1 MDRKFSSNKDDVHIS
16 QESKDK
22 SVSELLSSYYSISD
36 TKQQNTDSSSDFTS
50 SKAVNPTSVI
60 DKDFLSHTFDVDYH
74 LDNILKNNSIS
85 DTISFLRKLE
95 RETRQLTAGK
105 QLLIYDNYECLFSAL
120 DTIQGI
126 NKDLDGV
133 ETNLRNLNASQIKA
147 ASKDIT
153 SKYGI
158 RDKFLQIS
166 QMSKAANVFKFLA
179 SLCNTIG
186 SFSSSN
192 TLFCSNEDESSNV
205 LKFSRKEVLY
215 FCSRVYYVFKYFDAN
230 YTFLFSSYYGILTDL
245 ISRNTRSLLSE
256 DEPLDPEDSV
266 ELCKSLRELSFDER
280 QLLELYFYNLSS
292 LLESKMK
299 NLFMNYT
306 NDDFSFST
314 LCKEVFASLLWVV
327 YESVSNE
334 KFVAFLSSLKG
345 SKKRHKFCF
354 YCNDEFE
361 VDFKKDQSDLFNSFN
376 LESTKECRC
385 SGESLASQFVLYYS
399 QASFYIIAYL
409 ISSYKHTLVTK
420 EAYEGLTGLFG
431 RLYTLD
437 VRNGNQALFAEQ
449 THNWL
454 MYVCV
459 LYLQHLFF
467 KLYDSVIYKSVSL
480 LNGTFN
486 SDLNAYIL
494 SSFEKLVQE
503 LQCFKDLV
511 REVSSSLKNNFEQVF
526 NALLAIYT
534 CGIKYIYHLIF
545 VNINSISYRTGEV
558 DYLDS
563 LSNMVSLRSCTEKT
577 REHMAEDFVK
587 QTAQRLAGE
596 DKGSQVDDGRTMF
609 SLLEFMDRN
618 VKSQLKKFKFD
629 GSHHRTYTK
638 NLLSFLIKFESVFG
652 GVGGVL
658 EKNCSE
664 AYKMF
669 KQGSRCAHLRAPE
682 SGHHEEL
689 KSKMRRHVLSNTN
702 HAKFQ
707 TIFDEFMGNEQVP
720 VLNVILLA
728 HEYAILSRRHFPM
741 KLSEEG
747 VDHTAVLDGKKV
759 VTSTKGTGASEET
772 VYKTHFETFNVSI
785 EELANELVA
794 QIMLAYIDKS
804 LKIVRYVLD
813 NLESGVDVID
823 ESVKD
828 FTLLLSDVLQD
839 VNLLNMAQVSAEVAS
854 ENKNLDKMLN
864 SALNSSDTSPLVNV
878 YNYRFNT
885 SRDMCLKLFT
895 MHIVQAL
902 SQYKASYNVD
912 ESHLTRFYDGLKQQI
927 LIIFKKNLDLFIM
940 QSVWER
946 VMTIQ

>member
-1 MDRKFSSNKDDVHIS
+1 MDKTTSSIKDDVHIS
-16 QESKDK
+16 QQTKDK

-36 TKQQNTDSSSDFTS
+36 NTQQNPESSVDFTS
-50 SKAVNPTSVI
+50 STTVNSTSAI

-74 LDNILKNNSIS
+74 LDNILRNNSIS
-85 DTISFLRKLE
+85 DTISFLRRLE

-158 RDKFLQIS
+158 RDKFIQIS
-166 QMSKAANVFKFLA
+166 QLSKAANVFKFLA
-179 SLCNTIG
+179 SLCNTLA
-186 SFSSSN
+186 SFSRSN
-192 TLFCSNEDESSNV
+192 TLFYSNENEDSNL
-205 LKFSRKEVLY
+205 LKFSRKDVLY
-215 FCSRVYYVFKYFDAN
+215 FCSRVYYVFRYFDAK
-230 YTFLFSSYYGILTDL
+230 YTFLFSSYYGMLTDL
-245 ISRNTRSLLSE
+245 VSRNMSSLLLE
-256 DEPLDPEDSV
+256 DDPLNPEDSF
-266 ELCKSLRELSFDER
+266 ELCKSLRELSFDEN

-314 LCKEVFASLLWVV
+314 LCKEVFDSLLWVV
-327 YESVSNE
+327 YESVTNE
-334 KFVAFLSSLKG
+334 KFVSFLRSLES

-354 YCNDEFE
+354 YCIDELK
-361 VDFKKDQSDLFNSFN
+361 VDFKNDGSDLFTSFN
-376 LESTKECRC
+376 LESTKECEC
-385 SGESLASQFVLYYS
+385 SGDDLASQFVLYYS
-399 QASFYIIAYL
+399 QASFYIFAYL
-409 ISSYKHTLVTK
+409 ISSYNYTLVTK

-437 VRNGNQALFAEQ
+437 VKNENQALFSEQ
-449 THNWL
+449 ALNWL

-467 KLYDSVIYKSVSL
+467 KLYDSVIYKSISL

-486 SDLNAYIL
+486 ADLNGYIL

-503 LQCFKDLV
+503 LQFFSDLV
-511 REVSSSLKNNFEQVF
+511 KEVSSSLKNDFEHVF
-526 NALLAIYT
+526 NSLLAIYT
-534 CGIKYIYHLIF
+534 CGLKYIYHLIF
-545 VNINSISYRTGEV
+545 VNINSICYRTGEV

-563 LSNMVSLRSCTEKT
+563 LSNMMSLRSCTEKN
-577 REHMAEDFVK
+577 RDHMVEDFVR
-587 QTAQRLAGE
+587 QAAQRLSAE
-596 DKGSQVDDGRTMF
+596 DKASQIEDGKTMF
-609 SLLEFMDRN
+609 SLFEFMDRS

-629 GSHHRTYTK
+629 ACHHKMYTK
-638 NLLSFLIKFESVFG
+638 NLLSFLIKFEPVFG
-652 GVGGVL
+652 ALGGVL
-658 EKNCSE
+658 ERNFRQ

-669 KQGSRCAHLRAPE
+669 KEGRLSAHLKVPE
-682 SGHHEEL
+682 SAHHEAL
-689 KSKMRRHVLSNTN
+689 KLKMRIHVLRATN
-702 HAKFQ
+702 HVRFQ
-707 TIFDEFMGNEQVP
+707 TIFDEFMDSDQVP
-720 VLNVILLA
+720 ILNMLLLS
-728 HEYAILSRRHFPM
+728 HEYAKLSTRHFPL
-741 KLSEEG
+741 KLSEESG
-747 VDHTAVLDGKKV
+747 DHNAGDNIKNRDA
-759 VTSTKGTGASEET
+759 SNKGTDNREET
-772 VYKTHFETFNVSI
+772 VYKTHFETFNVNI
-785 EELANELVA
+785 EELANELVG
-794 QIMLAYIDKS
+794 QIMLGYIDKS

-813 NLESGVDVID
+813 NLECGVDVVD
-823 ESVKD
+823 ESIKD
-828 FTLLLSDVLQD
+828 FTILLSDVLQE

-864 SALNSSDTSPLVNV
+864 SALNSSDISPLVNV

-885 SRDMCLKLFT
+885 SRDMSLKLFT

-902 SQYKASYNVD
+902 YQYKASYNVD
-912 ESHLTRFYDGLKQQI
+912 ENHLTRFYDGIKQQI

-946 VMTIQ
+946 VMNI

>member
-1 MDRKFSSNKDDVHIS
+1 MDRTISSAKDDVHIS
-16 QESKDK
+16 QQTKDK
-22 SVSELLSSYYSISD
+22 SVSELLSSYYRISD
-36 TKQQNTDSSSDFTS
+36 NTQENSESSSDLTS
-50 SKAVNPTSVI
+50 SKTANPTFAI
-60 DKDFLSHTFDVDYH
+60 DKDFLAHTFDVDYH
-74 LDNILKNNSIS
+74 FDNILKNNSIS

-166 QMSKAANVFKFLA
+166 QLSKAANVFKFLA
-179 SLCNTIG
+179 SLCNTLA

-192 TLFCSNEDESSNV
+192 TLFYSNEDESSKV
-205 LKFSRKEVLY
+205 LKFSRKDVLY
-215 FCSRVYYVFKYFDAN
+215 FCSRVYYVFKYFDAK
-230 YTFLFSSYYGILTDL
+230 YTFLFSRYYGLLTDL
-245 ISRNTRSLLSE
+245 VSRNTSSLVLE
-256 DEPLDPEDSV
+256 DDPLNPEDLF
-266 ELCKSLRELSFDER
+266 ELCNSLKELSFDEK

-292 LLESKMK
+292 LLESNMK

-314 LCKEVFASLLWVV
+314 LCKEVFDSLLWVV

-334 KFVAFLSSLKG
+334 KFVAFLSSLES

-354 YCNDEFE
+354 YCIDELK
-361 VDFKKDQSDLFNSFN
+361 VDFKKDGSDLFSSFN
-376 LESTKECRC
+376 LVSKKECGC
-385 SGESLASQFVLYYS
+385 SDESLASQFVLYYS
-399 QASFYIIAYL
+399 QASFYIFAYL
-409 ISSYKHTLVTK
+409 ITSYNYTLVTK
-420 EAYEGLTGLFG
+420 DACEGLTGLFG

-437 VRNGNQALFAEQ
+437 VKNENQALFSEQ
-449 THNWL
+449 TLNWL

-459 LYLQHLFF
+459 LYLQQLFF
-467 KLYDSVIYKSVSL
+467 KLYDSVIYKSISL

-486 SDLNAYIL
+486 SDLNSYII

-503 LQCFKDLV
+503 MKCFSDFVK
-511 REVSSSLKNNFEQVF
+511 EVSNSLKNNFEEVF
-526 NALLAIYT
+526 NSLLAIYT
-534 CGIKYIYHLIF
+534 CGFKYIYHLIF

-563 LSNMVSLRSCTEKT
+563 LSNMMSLRSCTEKN
-577 REHMAEDFVK
+577 RDHMVEDFVR
-587 QTAQRLAGE
+587 QTAQRLSVE
-596 DKGSQVDDGRTMF
+596 DKASQVEDGKTMF
-609 SLLEFMDRN
+609 SLLEFMDRS

-629 GSHHRTYTK
+629 ASHHKMYTK

-652 GVGGVL
+652 SLGGAL
-658 EKNCSE
+658 ERNFKQS
-664 AYKMF
+664 YKMF
-669 KQGSRCAHLRAPE
+669 KEGSVISHLRATE
-682 SGHHEEL
+682 SSHHEAL
-689 KSKMRRHVLSNTN
+689 KLKMKRHVLRNTN
-702 HAKFQ
+702 HVRFQ
-707 TIFDEFMGNEQVP
+707 TIFDEFMANEQVP
-720 VLNVILLA
+720 ILNLLLLS
-728 HEYAILSRRHFPM
+728 HEYAKLSRRHFPL
-741 KLSEEG
+741 KLSEEPG
-747 VDHTAVLDGKKV
+747 DHIGSGDGKN
-759 VTSTKGTGASEET
+759 TDRNTHCTDTREEK
-772 VYKTHFETFNVSI
+772 VYKTHFETFNINI

-794 QIMLAYIDKS
+794 QIMLGYIDKS

-813 NLESGVDVID
+813 NLECGLDLVD
-823 ESVKD
+823 ESIKD
-828 FTLLLSDVLQD
+828 FTILLSDVLQD

-864 SALNSSDTSPLVNV
+864 SALNSSDTSALVNV

-902 SQYKASYNVD
+902 SQYKASHNVD
-912 ESHLTRFYDGLKQQI
+912 ENQLTRFYDGLKQQI

-940 QSVWER
+940 QSVWEK
-946 VMTIQ
+946 VMNI